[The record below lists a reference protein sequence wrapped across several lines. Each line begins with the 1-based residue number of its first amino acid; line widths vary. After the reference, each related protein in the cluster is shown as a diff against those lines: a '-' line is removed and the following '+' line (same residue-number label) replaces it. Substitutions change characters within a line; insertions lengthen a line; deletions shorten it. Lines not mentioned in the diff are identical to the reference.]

1 MGANGSMDS
10 DEVGDRVGDAL
21 KIGMELHFKIF
32 NEDEHGVEI
41 RIKMDTCEDVNCKVI
56 DNED

>member
-21 KIGMELHFKIF
+21 KIMMELHFKIGKPIMMM
-32 NEDEHGVEI
+32 NMVW
-41 RIKMDTCEDVNCKVI
+41 R
-56 DNED
+56 